1 MRRRI
6 GGLAVAL
13 FAATLAA
20 AVAGCSGAET
30 ASGAGADGGAAV
42 RPAAPDFTTDAI
54 QAAGG
59 KLSASRFTLSER
71 VGAVSVLYF
80 SFVG

>member
-42 RPAAPDFTTDAI
+42 RPAAPDFTVDAI
-54 QAAGG
+54 KAAGG
-59 KLSASRFTLSER
+59 ELTVTTFTLSDQER
-71 VGAVSVLYF
+71 AVSVLYF